1 MKIFIECCIENK
13 GDTYFFSG
21 KKDLKSYVPKVKNNN
36 NKKQLTTILRLA
48 LFIIYNLHPDD

>member
-36 NKKQLTTILRLA
+36 NKK
-48 LFIIYNLHPDD
+48 